1 MLGAASRAKGERAM
15 PYTPE
20 HKAETR
26 RKIVESAR
34 RLFNR
39 QGFTG
44 VSIDEIMAD
53 AGLTRGGF
61 YNHFNTKEELYAE
74 VVQQV
79 LACRETNGDA
89 GPSRTYNH
97 AGEFIAAYL
106 SQAHYEDRE
115 NSCPLMALPSDV
127 ARGGEPVKRAYRQV
141 LEYMVENLET
151 GFSGPEARRRALAIA
166 ALCIGG
172 MAVAR
177 AVDDVKL
184 AHDIREAAKDMA
196 LSVGGWNKLPAAA
209 E

>member
-1 MLGAASRAKGERAM
+1 M

-20 HKAETR
+20 HKERTR
-26 RKIVESAR
+26 QRIVQSAR

-39 QGFTG
+39 HGFNG

-53 AGLTRGGF
+53 ADLTRGGF

-79 LACRETNGDA
+79 LSCRESEGA
-89 GPSRTYNH
+89 GH
-97 AGEFIAAYL
+97 ADGTRPRSTGGEFIAAYL
-106 SQAHYEDRE
+106 SQAHFEDRD
-115 NSCPLMALPSDV
+115 NGCPLMALPSDV

-141 LEYMVENLET
+141 LEFMIEHLQA
-151 GFSGPEARRRALAIA
+151 GAPGAKARERALAVA

-177 AVDDVKL
+177 AIDDVKL
-184 AHDIREAAKDMA
+184 AHEIREAAKDLA
-196 LSVGGWNKLPAAA
+196 LSIASDKPRVIAA

>member
-1 MLGAASRAKGERAM
+1 M

-20 HKAETR
+20 HKERTR
-26 RKIVESAR
+26 KRIVESAR
-34 RLFNR
+34 RLFNLH
-39 QGFTG
+39 GFAG

-61 YNHFNTKEELYAE
+61 YNHFSAKEELYAE

-79 LACRETNGDA
+79 LSCREGEGA
-89 GPSRTYNH
+89 SH
-97 AGEFIAAYL
+97 ADGTQPRSTGGEFIAAYL
-106 SQAHYEDRE
+106 SPAHFADRD
-115 NSCPLMALPSDV
+115 NGCPLMALPSDV

-141 LEYMVENLET
+141 LEYMIEHLQAGVPGT
-151 GFSGPEARRRALAIA
+151 KARERALAVA

-177 AVDDVKL
+177 AIDDVKL
-184 AHDIREAAKDMA
+184 AHEIREAARDMA
-196 LSVGGWNKLPAAA
+196 LSLGGWNKLPAAA

>member
-1 MLGAASRAKGERAM
+1 M

-44 VSIDEIMAD
+44 VSIDEIMAE

-79 LACRETNGDA
+79 LSCREDE
-89 GPSRTYNH
+89 PSRTFNH

-106 SQAHYEDRE
+106 SETHYEDRE

-141 LEYMVENLET
+141 FEYMLEHLQA
-151 GFSGPEARRRALAIA
+151 GSSGAKSRERALAVA

-184 AHDIREAAKDMA
+184 AHEIREAAKEMA
-196 LSVGGWNKLPAAA
+196 LAAGGWNKLPAAA